1 MGCIDL
7 MCNLYK
13 GWFQFILCIPFQFI
27 LKQKNVQMNT
37 GIFKPVNRSV
47 WTKVGRLSWGNRS
60 YSIRSGLDFAL
71 GCFVLGFVMGFGLDL
86 RFGIYN
92 IKIYL
97 NKPLIFWVMGFKGQS
112 HLVYGYLYISNSF
125 INQSLPR

>member
-1 MGCIDL
+1 
-7 MCNLYK
+7 
-13 GWFQFILCIPFQFI
+13 
-27 LKQKNVQMNT
+27 MNT

-47 WTKVGRLSWGNRS
+47 WTKVGRLSCGNRS